1 MGNAGDMKSDRRR
14 QAILAEINRLG
25 QGPVVA
31 GTLSLRSTRCAGQGC
46 HCRADPPVLH
56 GPYPTWSHQVDGR
69 QVTTT
74 LSEIEAELLRPAIKA
89 HRRLRELV
97 KELEALSS
105 ADFESGRNSK

>member
-1 MGNAGDMKSDRRR
+1 MLVTMKSEKRR
-14 QAILAEINRLG
+14 QAILAEINRVA

-31 GTLSLRSTRCAGQGC
+31 GTLSERSTRCAGAGC

-74 LSEIEAELLRPAIKA
+74 LSVEEAERLRPAIEA
-89 HRRLRELV
+89 HRRLRALV

-105 ADFESGRNSK
+105 ADFESGRITK

>member
-1 MGNAGDMKSDRRR
+1 MLVTMKNEQRRR
-14 QAILAEINRLG
+14 AILAEINQLG

-31 GTLSLRSTRCAGQGC
+31 GTLSLRSTRCAGAGC

-74 LSEIEAELLRPAIKA
+74 LSAQEADLLRPAIQA

-105 ADFESGRNSK
+105 ADFESGRSGK

>member
-1 MGNAGDMKSDRRR
+1 MLVTVMSERRR
-14 QAILAEINRLG
+14 TILAEINRLARG
-25 QGPVVA
+25 SVVA
-31 GTLSLRSTRCAGQGC
+31 GTLSQRSTRCAGTGC

-56 GPYPTWSHQVDGR
+56 GPYPTWSHQVNGR

-74 LSEIEAELLRPAIKA
+74 LSNEEAEQLRPAIAA

-105 ADFESGRNSK
+105 ADFESRRASK

>member
-1 MGNAGDMKSDRRR
+1 MLVMVKSERRR
-14 QAILAEINRLG
+14 VILAEINRLAR
-25 QGPVVA
+25 GPVVA
-31 GTLSLRSTRCAGQGC
+31 GTLSQRSTRCAGAGC

-56 GPYPTWSHQVDGR
+56 GPYPTWSHQVNGR

-74 LSEIEAELLRPAIKA
+74 LSSEEAEQLRPALTA

-105 ADFESGRNSK
+105 TDFESSRTTK